1 MGGRDPRRAGRAPLV
16 HWAPGC
22 AAGVGGNSWNL
33 DRMGASSL
41 SEDYRLC
48 LERERRRG
56 GSGVCADPTLRAVLW
71 QILVEDFDLHGLL
84 QDDALALFTDGLWG
98 RGDLAPALRNLARA
112 FELLEL
118 AAVHLYLFPWRKEF
132 TTIKTFSGGYV
143 HFLKG
148 VLSEDLITK
157 CFQKMGY
164 TRKDEHHLVVA
175 MPPPGYELIQ
185 VALGCF
191 ALRLE
196 CEILGEI
203 LTKLGTSLLSAEEL
217 IEERRAS
224 GDVDTC
230 VDRLRRRLAGT
241 GEPPT
246 RPLVSYPAGIDLY
259 SDMLEEG
266 PEDGSLYGEP
276 LTGPES
282 PSPELAYQPPVW
294 EQSAKLW
301 GTGQMAS
308 SAREL
313 RDNGSSWE
321 SPSVEEPVEES
332 LSYEAFEE
340 PTEERTTFSFIAL
353 RRELTTEVAGGKS
366 PSRSPRLIRAAGH
379 LEASEGAPASPSAAG
394 GEPQRY
400 QLHGCLPVGT
410 LPAYCCETCCQLHA
424 SHCQAVYNCR
434 LDHALHEL
442 LSEKQ
447 RRLWLQRT
455 QLDSLLYESP
465 PRARP

>member
-1 MGGRDPRRAGRAPLV
+1 MISEVPSPMSRWGMRTDYTEDPVP
-16 HWAPGC
+16 
-22 AAGVGGNSWNL
+22 
-33 DRMGASSL
+33 
-41 SEDYRLC
+41 E
-48 LERERRRG
+48 
-56 GSGVCADPTLRAVLW
+56 
-71 QILVEDFDLHGLL
+71 Q
-84 QDDALALFTDGLWG
+84 
-98 RGDLAPALRNLARA
+98 
-112 FELLEL
+112 
-118 AAVHLYLFPWRKEF
+118 
-132 TTIKTFSGGYV
+132 TFSGGYV

-164 TRKDEHHLVVA
+164 TRRDQHHLVVA
-175 MPPPGYELIQ
+175 TPPPGYELIQ

-230 VDRLRRRLAGT
+230 VDRLRRRLTGA
-241 GEPPT
+241 GEPSP
-246 RPLVSYPAGIDLY
+246 RPLASYPAGIDLY
-259 SDMLEEG
+259 RDMLEEG
-266 PEDGSLYGEP
+266 AEEDSLYGEP
-276 LTGPES
+276 LAGPES

-301 GTGQMAS
+301 GTGHVAS

-321 SPSVEEPVEES
+321 PPSVEEPVEES
-332 LSYEAFEE
+332 MSYEAFEE

-353 RRELTTEVAGGKS
+353 RRELTPEVAGGKS
-366 PSRSPRLIRAAGH
+366 PSRSPRHVRAGGH
-379 LEASEGAPASPSAAG
+379 LEAAEETPASPSASG

-410 LPAYCCETCCQLHA
+410 LPAYCCDTCCQLHA
-424 SHCQAVYNCR
+424 SHCQAVYSCR
-434 LDHALHEL
+434 LGHALHEL